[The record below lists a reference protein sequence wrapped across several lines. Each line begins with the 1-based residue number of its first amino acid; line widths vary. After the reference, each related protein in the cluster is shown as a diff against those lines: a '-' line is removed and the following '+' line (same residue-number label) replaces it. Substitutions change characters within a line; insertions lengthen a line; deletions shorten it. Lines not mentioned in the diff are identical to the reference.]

1 MNRFLTPGQCTTSD
15 LTLIGPYLR
24 ILRSDSGSGCHSTRN
39 ACTNIFTD
47 RIQHLAEG
55 GNSDFALD
63 VCHGSQIYLAAR
75 CGAPR
80 ERNGQFRAL
89 WCDPPRSPLCREWVV
104 FLCGWHSIVHCAG
117 YWRRGSTPPAPPTI
131 WEFCQR
137 YDLPVPPWATL
148 IAELHRW
155 EHLRPVANR
164 LNSRHA
170 YLVALS
176 RETRLHLY
184 AVESEMR
191 SMERDRQWGFQ
202 VTGGVFHSLVMSR
215 SAK

>member
-89 WCDPPRSPLCREWVV
+89 WCDPPRSPLCREWAD
-104 FLCGWHSIVHCAG
+104 FLCGWH
-117 YWRRGSTPPAPPTI
+117 
-131 WEFCQR
+131 
-137 YDLPVPPWATL
+137 
-148 IAELHRW
+148 
-155 EHLRPVANR
+155 
-164 LNSRHA
+164 
-170 YLVALS
+170 
-176 RETRLHLY
+176 
-184 AVESEMR
+184 
-191 SMERDRQWGFQ
+191 RDRSPRRLLAARHY
-202 VTGGVFHSLVMSR
+202 TSSAADDLGVLPTV
-215 SAK
+215 